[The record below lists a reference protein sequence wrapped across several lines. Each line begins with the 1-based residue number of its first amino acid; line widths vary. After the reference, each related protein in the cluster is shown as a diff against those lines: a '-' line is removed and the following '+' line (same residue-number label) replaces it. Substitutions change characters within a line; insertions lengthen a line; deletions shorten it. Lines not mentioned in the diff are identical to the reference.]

1 MALAILGSNNLAL
14 EGEKAVVTL
23 LPVPTAPPAYVP
35 PTNPYIY
42 PAPSLAPSP
51 EGQTLGKGGTAFG
64 SVPPI
69 YIQPPVIRYA
79 NGDGLYVPPP
89 IRPEEPPTSQPLAPP
104 PPGTD
109 QVMPVLIGQQPD
121 KVPVAPARDPV
132 QKPAAGP
139 VRGTIAGY
147 DLATVPLWAW
157 LVGAAFL
164 GSRLLR

>member
-1 MALAILGSNNLAL
+1 MALAVLGANNLGT
-14 EGEKAVVTL
+14 EGEAAIVAP
-23 LPVPTAPPAYVP
+23 LPQPVAAPAYVP
-35 PTNPYIY
+35 PTDPYIY
-42 PAPSLAPSP
+42 PAPMLAPSP

-89 IRPEEPPTSQPLAPP
+89 IRPEEPPTSQPVQPP
-104 PPGTD
+104 PPGNE
-109 QVMPVLIGQQPD
+109 QVMPVLIGQQPR
-121 KVPVAPARDPV
+121 KEPVAEALDPV

-139 VRGTIAGY
+139 VRGTLAGF